1 VHLYARTVC
10 TFRPHIATA
19 YAEKILLLLHKAPT
33 LQRHGTLWLYHFPE
47 PRQAV
52 IHGPVNDDKT
62 PYTETLSGAGLL
74 CNASRYAIITD
85 EDRTQADVQGTRRT
99 ELHHLHFYIPDKFSI
114 MAEQEMHLWEEAM
127 PVAVKQIDKVR
138 SQLTEPQ
145 LIFDLDSPLHIHRT
159 SLRQERRTHWH
170 FTGDII
176 LCTISIL
183 VFLVLFRSYFVKL
196 VQHCCSTNG
205 TEPKA
210 IKQPP
215 HLTLL
220 SLRKEHMSLE
230 PTTYKGMLLRFI
242 YTAR

>member
-1 VHLYARTVC
+1 
-10 TFRPHIATA
+10 
-19 YAEKILLLLHKAPT
+19 
-33 LQRHGTLWLYHFPE
+33 
-47 PRQAV
+47 
-52 IHGPVNDDKT
+52 
-62 PYTETLSGAGLL
+62 
-74 CNASRYAIITD
+74 
-85 EDRTQADVQGTRRT
+85 
-99 ELHHLHFYIPDKFSI
+99 